1 MTGMLF
7 IILLAHAVVVSES
20 EPTQPGLERGGQD
33 SEEVGV
39 IDLVLVHMTEDKVFQ
54 LINASL
60 SFQWARRFCRS
71 HFSMLT
77 LKESQEDEEG
87 ALWLLKEFQ
96 LQEPIWVVDGNRPLF
111 RESVAVS
118 KQYKVLPTLSF
129 SLDTMEGHA
138 RLNTHFPLLHAVS
151 VCVRIQWDQR
161 HNQVSTIFSY
171 AASVFINEFQL
182 RGRADGADQQVL
194 LALIVHGHHCPY
206 KASFPNDGEW
216 HLVCVSW
223 RYRDGLWAI
232 YVDGEMRDTGTQTD
246 TTREIHGDGIFIV
259 GQDQDSFGGDFTE
272 PFVGNITDLN
282 VWDRVLEEEQIQTL
296 KACWPLE
303 NQDALFS
310 WTSQNLTLH
319 PDVKGIPANIYCPGI
334 QRQSGRE
341 ECDVLQGWS
350 SHHLPQYSKQLCSEE
365 LPFICRTSKKRYM
378 IMKELKEVQSSRPSP
393 FMSHLMQVS
402 GDTQVMEEPVAG
414 ISLGQA
420 SHLLNVS
427 QQALSETRKPLEP
440 ADVLSLMQI
449 LSRAAEVS
457 TVANE
462 SRTTIEQLS
471 QHFVTVADNI
481 ISSDN
486 ARMWNVVKEV
496 ASGPMSV
503 VRSIDRMV
511 TNLNPLLIADRDV
524 VQIQSDNIKL
534 QVQQR
539 SLGEGTESSNFC
551 GPLSENN
558 TGLDCISLPS
568 QQMEELHSNG
578 FRKVTFLNTWYGSLQ
593 QLFNTEENITTFPEI
608 SDGTQRFLGTILGS
622 SVISSTVLGDGQP
635 ISMPVRFQLQHRT
648 QNPTGFVYEPICA
661 FWDFNL
667 MPEDGGSWSSY
678 GCEVLSTQEDSTTCS
693 CNHTTSF
700 ALLLQIYEVE
710 RSPGD
715 EKTLQML
722 TFTGCGVSLCGLIL
736 TLILFTAVG
745 VPKSDRT
752 TVHKNLIVAL
762 AVAQLL
768 LMISDWAS
776 TNHEACLLVTALLH
790 LFFMASFSWM
800 LVEGLLLWS
809 KVVSVNISE
818 ERRMRF
824 YYALGWGLPVVI
836 VTLTLTISLNKYKA
850 DNHCWLNIE
859 SDIIWAF
866 VGPVLFVLAVNTV
879 VLCRVVMVT
888 VSSAQ
893 RRAKMLSPSSVSKLH
908 TFDLTWAATRPV
920 LILLPVLGLTWL
932 CGVLV
937 HTSVVVAYIFI
948 ILNAFQGL
956 YIFLVYAVYNSEV
969 RNAIKR
975 IQEKRKALSF
985 TNCSQPISFLPS
997 QRTPTA
1003 FWAQSL
1009 PTPSSLENSDASSPV
1024 TSTTSSSL
1032 VFKNESFRKDSFV
1045 SFSLKPASGNQVCH
1059 LQQHHFLSC
1068 SCG

>member
-1 MTGMLF
+1 
-7 IILLAHAVVVSES
+7 
-20 EPTQPGLERGGQD
+20 
-33 SEEVGV
+33 
-39 IDLVLVHMTEDKVFQ
+39 MTEDKVFQ

-60 SFQWARRFCRS
+60 SFQWAKRFCS
-71 HFSMLT
+71 SQFSVLT
-77 LKESQEDEEG
+77 AKQMAEDEEG
-87 ALWLLKEFQ
+87 ALLLLRQAQ
-96 LQEPIWVVDGNRPLF
+96 LKEPIWVMDPNKPLD
-111 RESVAVS
+111 RESVPVS

-129 SLDTMEGHA
+129 SPESKEGHA
-138 RLNTHFPLLHAVS
+138 RLDTHFPPLQAVT
-151 VCVRIQWDQR
+151 VCARIQWDQR
-161 HNQVSTIFSY
+161 HDQVSTIFSY
-171 AASVFINEFQL
+171 AAPVFINEFQL
-182 RGRADGADQQVL
+182 RGRADGADRQVL

-206 KASFPNDGEW
+206 KASFPSDGDW
-216 HLVCVSW
+216 HQVCVSW
-223 RYRDGLWAI
+223 RNSDGLWAI
-232 YVDGEMRDTGTQTD
+232 HVDGEMRDTGTRTD
-246 TTREIHGDGIFIV
+246 TTREIYGEGIFIV

-282 VWDRVLEEEQIQTL
+282 VWNVTLEEDQIWTL
-296 KACWPLE
+296 KACRPLE
-303 NQDALFS
+303 NQDSIFS
-310 WTSQNLTLH
+310 WNSQNFTLN
-319 PDVKGIPANIYCPGI
+319 PDAKTVHANIYCPGLLS
-334 QRQSGRE
+334 QRQKE
-341 ECDVLQGWS
+341 ECDVLEGWS
-350 SHHLPQYSKQLCSEE
+350 SQSTPQYSRLPCSQD
-365 LPFICRTSKKRYM
+365 LPFVCRTSKKRYLA
-378 IMKELKEVQSSRPSP
+378 MKDLKEAQSYRPSP
-393 FMSHLMQVS
+393 FMSHLMQIS
-402 GDTQVMEEPVAG
+402 GDSQVMEEPQAAM
-414 ISLGQA
+414 SWDQA
-420 SHLLNVS
+420 SQLLNVS
-427 QQALSETRKPLEP
+427 QQALSETQEPLEA

-449 LSRAAEVS
+449 LSRAAEVPA
-457 TVANE
+457 VANE
-462 SRTTIEQLS
+462 SRPAAELLS
-471 QHFVTVADNI
+471 QQFITVADNI

-486 ARMWNVVKEV
+486 AHMWDVVKEV

-511 TNLNPLLIADRDV
+511 TNLNPLLIADRDS
-524 VQIQSDNIKL
+524 VQIQSNNIKL

-539 SLGEGTESSNFC
+539 NLGETSESTNFC
-551 GPLSENN
+551 GPHSPHSGNK
-558 TGLDCISLPS
+558 TGPDCISLSS
-568 QQMEELHSNG
+568 QQMQELQSNG
-578 FRKVTFLNTWYGSLQ
+578 FRKVTLLNTWYGSLHQ
-593 QLFNTEENITTFPEI
+593 IFNTDENIITFPDV
-608 SDGTQRFLGTILGS
+608 SDGSQRSLGTVLGS

-635 ISMPVRFQLQHRT
+635 ISMPVRFQLQHKAQART
-648 QNPTGFVYEPICA
+648 PNPIGFVYQPICA

-667 MPEDGGSWSSY
+667 MPVDGGSWSSY

-693 CNHTTSF
+693 CNHTTNF

-710 RSPGD
+710 RSPED
-715 EKTLQML
+715 ERALQML
-722 TFTGCGVSLCGLIL
+722 TFTGCGVSLCGLIF

-762 AVAQLL
+762 ALGQLL
-768 LMISDWAS
+768 LMFSDWAS
-776 TNHEACLLVTALLH
+776 TNHEACMLVTALLH

-824 YYALGWGLPVVI
+824 YYALGWGLPIVI
-836 VTLTLTISLNKYKA
+836 VTVTLTVSLNKYKA
-850 DNHCWLNIE
+850 ETHCWLNIE
-859 SDIIWAF
+859 SNIIWAF

-888 VSSAQ
+888 VSSAR
-893 RRAKMLSPSSVSKLH
+893 RRAKMLSPSCASKPH

-937 HTSVVVAYIFI
+937 HTSPVVAYLFI

-969 RNAIKR
+969 RNAIRR

-1009 PTPSSLENSDASSPV
+1009 PIPSSLESSESSCPA

-1045 SFSLKPASGNQVCH
+1045 SFSLKPSSGNQVGPLRLSLFSQLH
-1059 LQQHHFLSC
+1059 LLVSHTL
-1068 SCG
+1068 